1 MELNEYQRAALRTA
15 VYPGMTLKEGF
26 EYTLFGLG
34 GEVGELQNK
43 YKKILRNRENYRDH
57 RELLMDELGDALWY
71 ALAVASEL
79 GYTLEEVAAFNLA
92 KLAARQA
99 TGTLK
104 QHGNDIAF
112 PSVDL
117 ESYSTG
123 KEYEAPGVCVK

>member
-15 VYPGMTLKEGF
+15 VYPGIGIKEGF
-26 EYTLFGLG
+26 GYTLFGLG

-43 YKKILRNRENYRDH
+43 YKKILRNREDYQAH
-57 RELLMDELGDALWY
+57 RALLMDELGDVLWY

-92 KLAARQA
+92 KLSARQA

-104 QHGNDIAF
+104 QHGNDEWAQNGCVI
-112 PSVDL
+112 SL
-117 ESYSTG
+117 
-123 KEYEAPGVCVK
+123 PGICK

>member
-15 VYPGMTLKEGF
+15 VYPGMNIREGF
-26 EYTLFGLG
+26 EYTLFGMLGEG
-34 GEVGELQNK
+34 GELANK
-43 YKKILRNRENYRDH
+43 YKKILRNREDYQDH
-57 RELLMDELGDALWY
+57 RTLLMDELGDVLWY

-104 QHGNDIAF
+104 QHGDDWAKGW
-112 PSVDL
+112 VEHDL
-117 ESYSTG
+117 VSTPP
-123 KEYEAPGVCVK
+123 PGICVK